1 MTIPAMRRFLGTAVD
16 ADDRT
21 LLGLPPAP
29 AALTAANVQSAV
41 AERIARVNRHPDR
54 ESADAAMVRGRV
66 EQAGARL
73 LHSLG
78 RGPAATRPNGSPPR
92 PVNGSAPRTAPMP
105 PGGSAPLAGVQGAA
119 ASRGAEGETPAKPG
133 DAPPQPPRGHPLAEV
148 RRIAAGPIKPDPA
161 ARVAA
166 PRRLTAFDRMV
177 LAVLVA
183 NGGWNAESRARLVAL
198 AAQQGIGVDGL
209 MRVMSGLAAH
219 VRTSGARPNFAEMNE
234 GVALLHAAR
243 HEAEPSRIEALLETV
258 EERLGEE
265 LTSERLGPRI
275 RVVAIFSL
283 ITLVM
288 VYLLIRV
295 LLVEPAPRQSPTS
308 AETPAVADA
317 GAGES
322 PNTGVVPPSI
332 DDATAPQPPTFAPG
346 QVVLAKF
353 PRPPG
358 FAGERRPPEALQL
371 LERARG
377 LPALIDTLSRRITVG
392 RDETSVAVEREW
404 FAAAAEAG
412 RCWPLMDPTLREA
425 IAAQFALALRGV
437 DAPTMGDRLLKAF
450 EPAGVPREPMEL
462 WFAAFRAGVL
472 ARIVTHAALLPP
484 GIVQRA
490 GELLTQS
497 LVVPVD
503 GGVRGFADGAARWLD
518 VAAPEMIARLRG
530 NEAFADEW
538 EAWIEAQR
546 AVRGTEALQ
555 EALVR
560 VLSLLMHSG
569 NDLTEPGPPSDLM
582 GRLVQMLDFTD
593 APAVRREVL
602 AWFSDPKV
610 STESLWV
617 LTSLMARERGVRWF
631 GTDLVLDWSA
641 TEESRA
647 AQAGRIASRWLEPT
661 AVDEGI
667 PRTIMASAEAIEAWR
682 EAVRAVEGAVP
693 GLRDARSAMRVLILA
708 AMLNEAAQAFEV
720 GQERRAR
727 EIVEEIVAAL
737 PGATGVDATVQ
748 WPPGLNSSGI
758 PRGVPSGVD
767 GEWTA
772 AFDATERSLD
782 QRLAILRQLRT
793 LPGGD
798 LGPRDA
804 ETLVRAAFRG
814 SSAEVRSVARAV
826 LAESFRYGPT
836 VVQELLDQLP
846 ESGAT
851 DELSEVIGAITETTL
866 PRARDRE
873 WTRRARL
880 ALLLQLLRLRPVSES
895 EVDLLA
901 ERLEDVMRRRLE
913 LMARNGSEPPDFGVG
928 ASLAIAQ
935 LVDGWR
941 ARAEATI
948 AVAPFPAPLP
958 ELDRRRALRQRL
970 ASGSIT
976 GFVADQV
983 SHLEYAA
990 LIFTAT
996 VPPLRAP
1003 IAEVIEDAALDRAA
1017 ARSALEQSLLTELAL
1032 TRLWEILLIGGRVEG
1047 VTAAPPGAIDPGR
1060 VPDGEM
1066 EPATDPEA
1074 TPPADGT
1081 APGRPIRSEPETRP
1095 APPQIAPPGRPA
1107 SRFPPRVRP

>member
-1 MTIPAMRRFLGTAVD
+1 MSIPAMRRFLGAAVD

-29 AALTAANVQSAV
+29 AALTAANVQSAL

-54 ESADAAMVRGRV
+54 DSPDAAMVRARV
-66 EQAGARL
+66 EQAAARL
-73 LHSLG
+73 VKLMG
-78 RGPAATRPNGSPPR
+78 RGAPAKRPVETTPHPTSAATPR
-92 PVNGSAPRTAPMP
+92 TSAPASPVAPE
-105 PGGSAPLAGVQGAA
+105 SARRAA
-119 ASRGAEGETPAKPG
+119 DERQTPSTPIES
-133 DAPPQPPRGHPLAEV
+133 PPQPPRGHPLAEV
-148 RRIAAGPIKPDPA
+148 RRAATQPVKPDLA
-161 ARVAA
+161 ARLVA

-183 NGGWNAESRARLVAL
+183 NGGWNADSRARLVAL

-209 MRVMSGLAAH
+209 MRVMAGLAAH

-234 GVALLHAAR
+234 GAALLQAAR
-243 HEAEPSRIEALLETV
+243 HDAPPSRIEALLETV

-275 RVVAIFSL
+275 RVGAIFSV

-295 LLVEPAPRQSPTS
+295 LLVEPTPRQGP
-308 AETPAVADA
+308 AAVDTPAVVDSGAAIADPLTPEA
-317 GAGES
+317 
-322 PNTGVVPPSI
+322 PLPDTGRS
-332 DDATAPQPPTFAPG
+332 PQPPTFAPG

-358 FAGERRPPEALQL
+358 FDGERRPPEALQL

-412 RCWPLMDPTLREA
+412 RCWPLMDSTLRDA
-425 IAAQFALALRGV
+425 IATQFSLALRGV

-518 VAAPEMIARLRG
+518 VAAPQMVARLRG
-530 NEAFADEW
+530 NDAFADEW

-560 VLSLLMHSG
+560 ALALLLHSG
-569 NDLTEPGPPSDLM
+569 NDLTEPGPPNDLM
-582 GRLVQMLDFTD
+582 GRLVQMLDFND

-602 AWFSDPKV
+602 SWFGDPRV

-631 GTDLVLDWSA
+631 GTELVLDWAA
-641 TEESRA
+641 TDEIRTA
-647 AQAGRIASRWLEPT
+647 LAVRIDSRWLEPT
-661 AVDEGI
+661 EVEAGV
-667 PRTIMASAEAIEAWR
+667 PRTIMVSAEALEEWR
-682 EAVRAVEGAVP
+682 GAVRSIEGAVA
-693 GLRDARSAMRVLILA
+693 GARDARSAMRILILA

-727 EIVEEIVAAL
+727 EIVGEIVEAR
-737 PGATGVDATVQ
+737 PGAAGADLTTR
-748 WPPGLNSSGI
+748 WPPGLNSAGI

-767 GEWTA
+767 GEWTT
-772 AFDATERSLD
+772 AFEATERSLD

-836 VVQELLDQLP
+836 VVQELLDQLAEAGP
-846 ESGAT
+846 T
-851 DELSEVIGAITETTL
+851 DELSEVIGAITESSL
-866 PRARDRE
+866 PRARDAT
-873 WTRRARL
+873 WTRQARL
-880 ALLLQLLRLRPVSES
+880 ALLMQLLRLRPSSES
-895 EVDLLA
+895 EIDLLA
-901 ERLEDVMRRRLE
+901 ERLAEVMRRRLE
-913 LMARNGSEPPDFGVG
+913 LLARSGIEPSAMGSGASESMAR
-928 ASLAIAQ
+928 

-948 AVAPFPAPLP
+948 AVAPYPAPFP

-990 LIFTAT
+990 LIFSAA
-996 VPPLRAP
+996 VPPLRAA
-1003 IAEVIEDAALDRAA
+1003 IAEVIEEAAQNRAQS
-1017 ARSALEQSLLTELAL
+1017 RSALEQSLRTELAL
-1032 TRLWEILLIGGRVEG
+1032 TRLWEILLVGGRVDG
-1047 VTAAPPGAIDPGR
+1047 VTSAPRGALDPGGEPGEEMAPAPPSESTPT
-1060 VPDGEM
+1060 PDG
-1066 EPATDPEA
+1066 A
-1074 TPPADGT
+1074 
-1081 APGRPIRSEPETRP
+1081 APGRPTRSEPATRP
-1095 APPQIAPPGRPA
+1095 APPQISPPGSPA
-1107 SRFPPRVRP
+1107 SRAPPRGRP